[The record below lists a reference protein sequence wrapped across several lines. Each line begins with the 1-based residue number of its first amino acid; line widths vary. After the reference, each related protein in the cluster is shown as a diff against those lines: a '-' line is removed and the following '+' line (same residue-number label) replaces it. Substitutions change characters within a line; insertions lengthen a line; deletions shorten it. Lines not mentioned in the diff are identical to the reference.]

1 MLVAIVAACDV
12 GSNSRPIPS
21 VGQIGA
27 DLNCTA
33 ADHPFEDNQ
42 VGWGFCYPGTW
53 RYIEKANST
62 ASPSGLDLTFDI
74 TNDAPCITASAPA
87 GETPPTLSC
96 PSDRGQF
103 AFMIVSTYDR
113 GDSPSLASWIQAN
126 LQPAPTVQQIQWGN
140 AVEAGRFDDGRR
152 VALTPHHVVILALH
166 SGNGNLDLESFM
178 SSRLGTW
185 KFSY

>member
-1 MLVAIVAACDV
+1 MLAAVLVACDV
-12 GSNSRPIPS
+12 GSTSRPVPS

-42 VGWGFCYPGTW
+42 LGWGFCYPGTW

-62 ASPSGLDLTFDI
+62 TGPAGLDLTFDI
-74 TNDAPCITASAPA
+74 TDVPCVMASSPA
-87 GETPPTLSC
+87 GTTPPPPSC
-96 PSDRGQF
+96 APSAGEF

-113 GDSPSLASWIQAN
+113 GDSQSLASWIQAN

-166 SGNGNLDLESFM
+166 AGTGNLDLESFM